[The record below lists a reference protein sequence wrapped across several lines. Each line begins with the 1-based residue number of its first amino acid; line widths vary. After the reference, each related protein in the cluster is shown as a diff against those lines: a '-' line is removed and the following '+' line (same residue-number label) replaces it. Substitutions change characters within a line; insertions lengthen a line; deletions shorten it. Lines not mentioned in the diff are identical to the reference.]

1 MKQDREA
8 IIRAGQI
15 IRQGGLVALPTET
28 VYGLGANA
36 LNPDA
41 VKNIFLAKGRP
52 QDNPLIIHIEDASQ
66 AERLYVPLGAV
77 SIHSFRRIRA
87 FGLAFNPSSFIVNLT
102 SCLRAAF
109 DHALIRGA
117 NRAICSS
124 PP

>member
-1 MKQDREA
+1 MQEQIFKHRETQLLTVKEMKQDREA

-66 AERLYVPLGAV
+66 AERMPKT
-77 SIHSFRRIRA
+77 SRR
-87 FGLAFNPSSFIVNLT
+87 FIM
-102 SCLRAAF
+102 SCAGVFVR
-109 DHALIRGA
+109 DR
-117 NRAICSS
+117 
-124 PP
+124 